1 MSASAGLQNLA
12 PKSAHASIAGA
23 EPADEANQ
31 SARAGQMIHHSWY
44 RSVRTGGQ
52 RAATRPAQPMVT
64 GAAAGDDCDALV
76 VGGGPAGAA
85 AAARLAARG
94 FTTIVV
100 DRATFPR
107 DKVCG
112 DFVGPA
118 ALAELADLGVTGTE
132 AFAAT
137 NTIGEC
143 ALHVDGNQL
152 GVLAIPQ
159 VGGLPAYG
167 RVIPRRY
174 LDAWVLDAARHAGA
188 TVLDGRK
195 VTAIERAPDAVTVR
209 GHSAAGPWQLRTRLL
224 VGADGSNSII
234 ARALRGAVPPRQDR
248 IVAVR
253 AYFDD
258 VDGPAGQA
266 DVCLCSDSFPG
277 YAWLFPCGGG
287 QANVGVGM
295 LVSTYPQAGRN
306 LRDLLLRLI
315 AEDASMRR
323 RLRGARM
330 DGRVLGCPLTTYN
343 PRLPLTGDRVM
354 LVGDAAG
361 LINPLNGE
369 GIQYALHSARW
380 AADVAADCLSS
391 GRLDAASLYRYQQ
404 RVRHSLG
411 QDMAFS
417 RLVVQLIRNRHL
429 DPVWLR
435 TLRVIASR
443 AQADPDYAHRVGCVV
458 TGLAPAT
465 TTFGLS
471 MAARTAGHARI
482 SARSAAPPH
491 RPSRGRPSGRPS
503 AAASRSTT
511 GGTAPLAATSG
522 EFAGWAAGVGRA
534 LTDLIFQLT
543 RAKFTHGP
551 TEGHSGLVCISGP
564 PEPGQA
570 QMMSTRRVM
579 PAVTGRR
586 SRRAR
591 KDRA

>member
-94 FTTIVV
+94 FTAIVV

-137 NTIGEC
+137 NTVGEC

>member
-94 FTTIVV
+94 FTAIVV

-174 LDAWVLDAARHAGA
+174 LDAWILNTARHAGA

-511 GGTAPLAATSG
+511 GGAAVPAATFG
-522 EFAGWAAGVGRA
+522 EFVGWAAGVGRA

>member
-94 FTTIVV
+94 FTAIVV

-137 NTIGEC
+137 NTVGEC

-391 GRLDAASLYRYQQ
+391 GRLDAASLHRYQQ

>member
-1 MSASAGLQNLA
+1 
-12 PKSAHASIAGA
+12 
-23 EPADEANQ
+23 
-31 SARAGQMIHHSWY
+31 
-44 RSVRTGGQ
+44 
-52 RAATRPAQPMVT
+52 MVT

-174 LDAWVLDAARHAGA
+174 LDAWILNTARHAGA

-315 AEDASMRR
+315 AEDASMQR

>member
-118 ALAELADLGVTGTE
+118 ALAELANLGVTGTE

-137 NTIGEC
+137 NTVGEC

-391 GRLDAASLYRYQQ
+391 GWLDAASLYRYQQ

>member
-85 AAARLAARG
+85 AAARPAARG
-94 FTTIVV
+94 FTAIVV

-137 NTIGEC
+137 NTVGEC

>member
-118 ALAELADLGVTGTE
+118 ALAELANLGVTGTE

-137 NTIGEC
+137 NTVGEC

>member
-94 FTTIVV
+94 FTAIVV

-132 AFAAT
+132 AFDAT

-465 TTFGLS
+465 TTLS
-471 MAARTAGHARI
+471 LSIATRTAGHARI

>member
-94 FTTIVV
+94 FTAIVV

-118 ALAELADLGVTGTE
+118 ALAELANLGVTGTE

-137 NTIGEC
+137 NTVGEC

-315 AEDASMRR
+315 AEDASMQR

-361 LINPLNGE
+361 LNNPLNGE

>member
-118 ALAELADLGVTGTE
+118 ALAELANLGVTGTE

-137 NTIGEC
+137 NTVGEC

-174 LDAWVLDAARHAGA
+174 LDAWILDAARHAGA